1 MAIKEL
7 FQDDRP
13 EILFDPRA
21 SRRIDPRIKYTR
33 DGAATYTDKFGVLQ
47 PNGAPAG
54 APRFNYDPITSEY
67 LGLLREGQRTNHF
80 TRSAELN
87 TAFTGKTG
95 IINPLAASPVAA
107 PDGTL
112 SASSIIETT
121 ANNNH
126 YVERTVNISAN
137 QLITF
142 SIYVKQINSNRDVV
156 LTIFADEVSS
166 SITARFDAGSM
177 SLISTSAAGLGS
189 RVIGRVEPLKNEW
202 YRISVSGQPTTNS
215 LSSVRVR
222 LTLVNVSNVYTGNG
236 TSGFRAWGGQVEDG
250 YDPTSY
256 IPTPADAA
264 VTRSPDIISFVYGV
278 PSQGTLMVDSKASHV
293 TEDSVIASIA
303 NAGNQKVNLAYES
316 REATYNSLS
325 LIASYTGS
333 TKTSLPL
340 PVPTDNRERNIV
352 TWGTQNYQYGQSFS
366 RYVPSLSSSVPA
378 NMDRVFIGSDA
389 VDPTK
394 AFNGHINRIYL
405 WAGEMQPAVAEAL
418 VRAEVDAV
426 NADTYSPVGPSGSL
440 ALIINTQG
448 ASEDGSRVFTLP
460 ANRATTTAGSLIIGQ
475 TYRILTVGT
484 TDFTLV
490 GATANTVDSIF
501 IATGTTTGTGTA
513 AWQNDIVVTWGDTT
527 QSGLE
532 GTEAEVGAVGL
543 VHTYPTAGIYPV
555 WVEGRMQNIYYNNI
569 ADAADVVRIQ
579 EWGTN
584 DMFRKPTTMNGAFY
598 GCRKMDFSA
607 TARVINLPDTST
619 VSDWINA
626 FRDCVSITGTFPQ
639 FNYTAATTLS
649 SAFRGCENFTTWPNV
664 STQTQNVTNMAN
676 TFDGCRSLTTL
687 PLISTQN
694 VTTMSGFIRN
704 CSSLLTI
711 PLLNTQNVTNFN
723 NFADGCSGLTSIP
736 LLNTAAAVTMVSMLR
751 DCTSLPAIPL
761 LNTANVTNF
770 SNMLERASA
779 FSDLPLLNTANGQ
792 NFANMLVGTS
802 ISTLPALAFTSA
814 VTGTPASLNI
824 GFYRFCLNCSLLTTV
839 PANLFNGVTNCTQFD
854 EAFNS
859 CALTAA
865 SIENI
870 LVSINT
876 ANTSNG
882 SLGLGGGTNAAKT
895 TWTTAA
901 NNAYNNMI
909 ARGWTITFNP

>member
-33 DGAATYTDKFGVLQ
+33 DGAATYTDRFGVLQ

-54 APRFNYDPITSEY
+54 APRFNYDPITNEY
-67 LGLLREGQRTNHF
+67 LGLLREGQRTNYF
-80 TRSAELN
+80 TRSAELD
-87 TAFTGKTG
+87 TAFTTKAG
-95 IINPLAASPVAA
+95 IINPLAASTVAA

-121 ANNNH
+121 ANSDH
-126 YVERTVNISAN
+126 YVERIVNISAN

-142 SIYVKQINSNRDVV
+142 SIYVRQINSDRDIT
-156 LTIFADEVSS
+156 LAIFADEYSS
-166 SITARFDAGSM
+166 RITATFNAGSM
-177 SLISTSAAGLGS
+177 NLVRTSTAGFGA
-189 RVIGRVEPLKNEW
+189 RVIGRVEPWKNGW

-215 LSSVRVR
+215 LSFVRVR
-222 LTLVNVSNVYTGNG
+222 VSLINVSTVYTGNG
-236 TSGFRAWGGQVEDG
+236 TSGFRAWAGQVEDG

-264 VTRSPDIISFVYGV
+264 VTRAPDIISFGYGV

-303 NAGNQKVNLAYES
+303 NASNQKVNLAYES

-325 LIASYTGS
+325 LVASYTGS

-340 PVPTDNRERNIV
+340 PVPTDNRERNVI
-352 TWGTQNYQYGQSFS
+352 TWGAQNYQYGQSFS
-366 RYVPSLSSSVPA
+366 RYVPSLSSSVPV
-378 NMDRVFIGSDA
+378 NMDRIFIGSDA

-460 ANRATTTAGSLIIGQ
+460 AARATTTAGNLIIGQ
-475 TYRILTVGT
+475 TYRILDVGT

-490 GATANTVDSIF
+490 GATANTVGVIF

-532 GTEAEVGAVGL
+532 GAEAEVGAVGL

-569 ADAADVVRIQ
+569 ADAADVVLIQ

-598 GCRKMDFSA
+598 GCSKMDFSA

-619 VSDWINA
+619 VSDWTNA
-626 FRDCVSITGTFPQ
+626 FRGGASITGTFPQ

-649 SAFRGCENFTTWPNV
+649 SAFRGCEGFTTWPNV

-676 TFDGCRSLTTL
+676 TFDGCRSLATL

-694 VTTMSGFIRN
+694 VTTMSAFIRN

-711 PLLNTQNVTNFN
+711 PLLNTQNVTNFD
-723 NFADGCSGLTSIP
+723 NFADGCSSLTSIP
-736 LLNTAAAVTMVSMLR
+736 LLNTAAATTMAAMLQ
-751 DCTSLPAIPL
+751 DCTSLVTIPL
-761 LNTANVTNF
+761 FNTANVTNF
-770 SNMLERASA
+770 SSMMARAAALTS
-779 FSDLPLLNTANGQ
+779 LPLLNTANGT
-792 NFANMLVGTS
+792 NFSSMISSTS
-802 ISTLPALAFTSA
+802 ISALPALAFTNA
-814 VTGTPASLNI
+814 VTGTPASPGG
-824 GFYRFCLNCSLLTTV
+824 GFFRFCSNCSLLTTV
-839 PANLFNGVTNCTQFD
+839 PANLFNGVTNCTQFA

-882 SLGLGGGTNAAKT
+882 ELGLIGGTNAAKT

-901 NNAYNNMI
+901 NNAYNNLI